1 MLKAPLP
8 FVIEDITARDL
19 RVPSGAA
26 SQHANSAIGITSVAV
41 GAVDIG
47 DVEWR
52 YAELRKRGAPQVEL
66 RKAEKD
72 GVLDVR
78 FRAG

>member
-1 MLKAPLP
+1 MGIASV
-8 FVIEDITARDL
+8 VI
-19 RVPSGAA
+19 
-26 SQHANSAIGITSVAV
+26 

-52 YAELRKRGAPQVEL
+52 YAELRKRGAPQVDL
-66 RKAEKD
+66 RKAGKD

-78 FRAG
+78 FRSD